1 MFDGQVGRR
10 TRVSMGGKKLPAKE
24 LSKHDFVIAAREERV
39 KRARSRLVHETS
51 TKLQAWFRGCRTRAI
66 TRASLQHAVV
76 AKCND
81 VATLQR
87 MYTFAIP
94 VPVLTRLVQETI
106 FVGRLWQPPATAD
119 AVVVPCSVLGL
130 VQQSW
135 TALQIEWDR
144 SPSSKHEWTVRV
156 ASLCSL
162 VSRLRPSD
170 LQGILPLVAES
181 LPHALYLWA
190 IRPSFGFFDAVVEA
204 WTRDRHHQFP
214 ALAPYVDTLVQSYA
228 LHEAFAC
235 TLMSLPLSAQ
245 QPALKPWL
253 DASYLHLPANT
264 LWITSP
270 WQQAVVVG
278 NLLDLLNSYNQVE
291 TTAVTLLVQ
300 YTCQSVVDFALN
312 SSTIQTQ
319 LQLIASRSIVSKLWL
334 SALQQPTPRLV
345 YGVAQVYAWLLT
357 GHPSSSPLVSTV
369 LFTISSSSAIL
380 RHVFRLLQS
389 LPSPLWLIFC
399 SSFGSYIDTS
409 DAHTLSNHF
418 PQIPELVTLL
428 SHTLY
433 GILWRESPT
442 VYSIE
447 SEAQLSAMVHLF
459 NQLHA
464 RVESIAL
471 WPSLPIPPDVMTFE
485 EEKNDKTVK
494 VFFESNTRAKLQ
506 YVLTTI
512 PQVVPF
518 ETRVALFHSYLHLDK
533 QNVPNRHVFAAL
545 VPLRIQRE
553 HIVTDSFEQFHAI
566 QSLKGRLQ
574 ITFVNA
580 QGLEEAGVD
589 GGGVFKEYIDTLT
602 KTAFSTEFP
611 YFLATD
617 DHQLYPNP
625 QAHLSSDDAVAYF
638 RFLGRLLA
646 KAMYEEILIEPQFAL
661 FFLKK
666 LLGQFNSLDDLRSL
680 DAQMYRHVLE
690 LKTIPDVESLG
701 LTFTAASGPHSVHEL
716 ETNGGEVA
724 VTGENVIRYIHKL
737 ADFKLNVQIAAASRA
752 FLVGFHDLI
761 PSTWLRLFSPVR

>member
-24 LSKHDFVIAAREERV
+24 LSKHDFVVAAREERV

-66 TRASLQHAVV
+66 TRASLQQAVA

-204 WTRDRHHQFP
+204 
-214 ALAPYVDTLVQSYA
+214 
-228 LHEAFAC
+228 
-235 TLMSLPLSAQ
+235 
-245 QPALKPWL
+245 
-253 DASYLHLPANT
+253 
-264 LWITSP
+264 
-270 WQQAVVVG
+270 
-278 NLLDLLNSYNQVE
+278 
-291 TTAVTLLVQ
+291 
-300 YTCQSVVDFALN
+300 
-312 SSTIQTQ
+312 
-319 LQLIASRSIVSKLWL
+319 
-334 SALQQPTPRLV
+334 QQPTPRLV

-357 GHPSSSPLVSTV
+357 GHPSSSPSVSTV

-389 LPSPLWLIFC
+389 LPSPLWLVFC

-409 DAHTLSNHF
+409 DAHTLSSHF
-418 PQIPELVTLL
+418 PHLQELATLL

-433 GILWRESPT
+433 AILWRESPT

-464 RVESIAL
+464 RLESIAL
-471 WPSLPIPPDVMTFE
+471 WPSLPIPPDVMIE

-553 HIVTDSFEQFHAI
+553 HIVTDSFDQFHAI

-701 LTFTAASGPHSVHEL
+701 LTFTAASGPQ
-716 ETNGGEVA
+716 TNGGEVA
-724 VTGENVIRYIHKL
+724 VTGENVIRATCMNLLKL
-737 ADFKLNVQIAAASRA
+737 PTYSTKQIMRAKLVYAIQAKA
-752 FLVGFHDLI
+752 GFEL
-761 PSTWLRLFSPVR
+761 S